1 MKKIVMVLAVVALVL
16 TAMTG
21 CRKGLQNTRGVV
33 KSMKITHDSLKSM
46 VITYNEDGDTMLFS
60 LREARIQRGIMMIGD
75 SVIVD
80 FVDGKDDSLR
90 ALVVT
95 TLPKPT
101 RIIEEGVAPSD
112 SLEIGVPKG
121 MPHMTPAK
129 TPETNQ

>member
-60 LREARIQRGIMMIGD
+60 LKEARVQRGMMMIGD

-95 TLPKPT
+95 TLSRPT

-112 SLEIGVPKG
+112 TLDVATMDELKRQA
-121 MPHMTPAK
+121 PAK
-129 TPETNQ
+129 KPEENQ

>member
-60 LREARIQRGIMMIGD
+60 LKEARVQRGMMMIGD

-95 TLPKPT
+95 TLSKPT

-112 SLEIGVPKG
+112 TLDVATMDELKRQA
-121 MPHMTPAK
+121 PAK
-129 TPETNQ
+129 KPEENQ

>member
-60 LREARIQRGIMMIGD
+60 LKEARVQRGMMIIGD

-80 FVDGKDDSLR
+80 YVDGNADSLR

-95 TLPKPT
+95 TISKPA

-112 SLEIGVPKG
+112 TLDVATMDELKRQA
-121 MPHMTPAK
+121 PAK
-129 TPETNQ
+129 KPEENQ

>member
-1 MKKIVMVLAVVALVL
+1 MVLAVVALVL

-95 TLPKPT
+95 TLSKPT

-112 SLEIGVPKG
+112 TLDVATMDELKRLA
-121 MPHMTPAK
+121 PAK
-129 TPETNQ
+129 KPEENQ

>member
-1 MKKIVMVLAVVALVL
+1 MVLAVVALVL

-33 KSMKITHDSLKSM
+33 KSLKINHDSLKSM
-46 VITYNEDGDTMLFS
+46 VITYNEDGDTLLFS
-60 LREARIQRGIMMIGD
+60 LKKARVQRGMMMIGD
-75 SVIVD
+75 SVIID

-95 TLPKPT
+95 TLSKPT

-112 SLEIGVPKG
+112 TIDVATLDELKRQA
-121 MPHMTPAK
+121 PAK
-129 TPETNQ
+129 KPEENQ

>member
-1 MKKIVMVLAVVALVL
+1 MVLAVVALVL

-33 KSMKITHDSLKSM
+33 KSMKIFHDSLKSM
-46 VITYNEDGDTMLFS
+46 VISYNEDGDTMLFS
-60 LREARIQRGIMMIGD
+60 LKEARIQRGMMMIGD

-80 FVDGKDDSLR
+80 YIDGKDDSLR

-95 TLPKPT
+95 TLSKPT

-112 SLEIGVPKG
+112 SLEVATPDDLKRL
-121 MPHMTPAK
+121 TPAK
-129 TPETNQ
+129 KPETNQ

>member
-33 KSMKITHDSLKSM
+33 KSMKIIHDSLKSM

-60 LREARIQRGIMMIGD
+60 LKEARVQRGMMIIGD

-80 FVDGKDDSLR
+80 YVDGNADSLR

-95 TLPKPT
+95 TISKPA

-112 SLEIGVPKG
+112 TLDVATMDELKRQA
-121 MPHMTPAK
+121 TA
-129 TPETNQ
+129 TEENQ